1 MLIDMHVHT
10 NRYSS
15 CSILDPFDLVHRA
28 SELRLS
34 GIVITEHHH
43 IWSQGEIEE
52 LKRGT
57 NSELLILRGQEV
69 YSSAGHLLIF
79 GYYGKFQEY
88 FPVEEIVAK
97 VHSKGGIVIVAHPFR
112 DGNNIGED
120 PEKLKRKF
128 ACVDGI
134 EVLSANQTKEE
145 NSYGKKVWEAFGIV
159 GMGGSDAHSVEVVG
173 KYLTWFQ
180 NTIRNEDDLV
190 REIKGGRCL
199 PVAYDSAIRLPATAT
214 SANSG

>member
-43 IWSQGEIEE
+43 IWSREEIEE

-57 NSELLILRGQEV
+57 KSELLILRGQEV

-79 GYYGKFQEY
+79 GYYGEFQEY
-88 FPVEEIVAK
+88 LPVEEIVAK

-112 DGNNIGED
+112 DGNNVGKD
-120 PEKLKRKF
+120 PEIRRKF
-128 ACVDGI
+128 AYVDGI
-134 EVLSANQTKEE
+134 EVLNANQTEEE
-145 NSYGKKVWEAFGIV
+145 NNYGRKVWEALGIV
-159 GMGGSDAHSVEVVG
+159 GIGGSDAHSVEVVG

-190 REIKGGRCL
+190 REIKAGRCL
-199 PVAYDSAIRLPATAT
+199 PVAYDSAMRLAAT